1 MENLIYEAIS
11 PENIQEA
18 TTLVHSVFV
27 EDAVEE
33 ESPGKAY
40 LASLYPEKYQD
51 LRKRWDTKTMRYY
64 LVRDPLSKEG
74 VGVTGFYT
82 ELSDPEEVAWL
93 GWFCVDLL
101 HRRQGLGRAILEWTI
116 SEVRKR
122 GFKKL
127 RLYTS
132 TNPNEAIAQILYE
145 KMGLR
150 LIGRE
155 GVEEKKPYTI
165 LYRELSL

>member
-1 MENLIYEAIS
+1 MANLVYEAIS
-11 PENIQEA
+11 PENIREA
-18 TTLVHSVFV
+18 TSLVHSVFV
-27 EDAVEE
+27 EDAAEE

-51 LRKRWDTKTMRYY
+51 LRKRWDTKTMHYY
-64 LVRDPLSKEG
+64 LVRDLLSGES

-93 GWFCVDLL
+93 GWFCVDPL
-101 HRRQGLGRAILEWTI
+101 RRRKGLGGAILEWTI
-116 SEVRKR
+116 REVRKR
-122 GFKKL
+122 GFKKF

-132 TNPNEAIAQILYE
+132 TNPNEAAAQILYE
-145 KMGLR
+145 KMGFQ

-155 GVEEKKPYTI
+155 EFEEKKPYTI